1 MSIHAHLA
9 RINSFSTR
17 IVSALVHVAN
27 RRIKLLL
34 TVYAENVQS
43 HATNAAAKLI
53 RAQLV
58 LKTICSTRI
67 LASTVAQTN
76 MRNNQ

>member
-9 RINSFSTR
+9 RMALFSTR
-17 IVSALVHVAN
+17 IAGALVHVAN
-27 RRIKLLL
+27 QRIKLLL

-58 LKTICSTRI
+58 LKTIYSTRI
-67 LASTVAQTN
+67 LASIVAQTN
-76 MRNNQ
+76 MRNN